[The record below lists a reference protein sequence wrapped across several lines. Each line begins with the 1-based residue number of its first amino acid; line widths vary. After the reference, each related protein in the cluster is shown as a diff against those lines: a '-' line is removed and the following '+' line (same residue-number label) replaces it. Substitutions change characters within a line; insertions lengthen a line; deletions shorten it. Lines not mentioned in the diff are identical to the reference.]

1 MNRRDFLKGTAGLV
15 IALGLGFGKTA
26 LGDALE
32 DFCCVGPKLGSG
44 LSVVDTL
51 GGADVYCAGQLAFQV
66 NAPGALLLRMADGT
80 HTLEEMAAALGSD
93 YDTAMF
99 FVTLGQAGYLRNRV
113 EVSVYENRG

>member
-15 IALGLGFGKTA
+15 IACGLGFGKSA
-26 LGDALE
+26 LSDALE
-32 DFCCVGPKLGSG
+32 DFCCVGPRLSGS
-44 LSVVDTL
+44 LSVTGTL
-51 GGADVYCAGQLAFQV
+51 SGADVYCAGQLAFQV
-66 NAPGALLLRMADGT
+66 NTPGAKLLAMADGT
-80 HTLEEMAAALGSD
+80 HTLDEMAAAVGSD